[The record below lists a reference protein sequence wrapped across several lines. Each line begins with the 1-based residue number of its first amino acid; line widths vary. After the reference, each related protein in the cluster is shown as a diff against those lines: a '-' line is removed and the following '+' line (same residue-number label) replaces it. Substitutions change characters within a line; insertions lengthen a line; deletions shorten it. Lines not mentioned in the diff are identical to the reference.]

1 MAQIESCDDDAVHVE
16 KSSEFYTD
24 NLAVWERYD
33 GKISIEAGTEF
44 SNIDLKLKKDMAE
57 RLIKELIRVIYK
69 LDSIEELFGVKNE
82 PKRKG

>member
-1 MAQIESCDDDAVHVE
+1 MGQIESCDDDAVSVE

-24 NLAVWERYD
+24 TLEVWERYD
-33 GKISIEAGTEF
+33 GKISIEAGNEF
-44 SNIDLKLKKDMAE
+44 SNIYLKLKKDMAE

-82 PKRKG
+82 PKR